1 MKIKKKT
8 AVMASFLAGALL
20 FTTTAVA
27 DIADKSGYEQFKE
40 AIKSTTANCT
50 ESFDNYQVD
59 FSYVLKDNGTELCY
73 ENGVQKYDRINNRA
87 ENEGLYKS
95 SNGQTRSNYYY
106 SDQNMTLSK
115 SNDSEVYYIN
125 EYADKNNLAT
135 EIEDPFKQKEAED
148 IEKIADAVVGNLK
161 DYVLVEEKTD
171 GSKEFSG
178 SLQETQIPTL
188 VNAVVSL
195 QTKTMNQNSNEE
207 LMPRL
212 TSDIYVKEVTGNAT
226 ANKDGVIEKLTATGV
241 LSGTDEN
248 GQAHEL
254 TLEILVKLS
263 GINATAIS
271 APDLTG
277 KKVERNKVNKNGSVS
292 VKDEPQKYL
301 GKYSNDIVIEK
312 DNKFVKI
319 GQRTIAI
326 TDINQQSITGT
337 FSESYRP
344 GFEEYASRATSEFSF
359 TANFTDDKNHPTAQY
374 EASGKDGSQIQG
386 DIFFDTGSG
395 KCYFNIFKNMNNN
408 YDSQYNM
415 VLD

>member
-1 MKIKKKT
+1 MT
-8 AVMASFLAGALL
+8 VS
-20 FTTTAVA
+20 
-27 DIADKSGYEQFKE
+27 
-40 AIKSTTANCT
+40 
-50 ESFDNYQVD
+50 
-59 FSYVLKDNGTELCY
+59 
-73 ENGVQKYDRINNRA
+73 
-87 ENEGLYKS
+87 KS
-95 SNGQTRSNYYY
+95 S
-106 SDQNMTLSK
+106 
-115 SNDSEVYYIN
+115 DSEVYYIN
-125 EYADKNNLAT
+125 EYIGKNNTAT
-135 EIEDPFKQKEAED
+135 EKEDPFKQKEAED

-195 QTKTMNQNSNEE
+195 QAKTMSQNPSEE
-207 LMPRL
+207 LMPKL

-226 ANKDGVIEKLTATGV
+226 ANKDGYIEKLTATGI

-248 GQAHEL
+248 GQTHEL

-263 GINATAIS
+263 GVNATTIS

-277 KKVERNKVNKNGSVS
+277 KQVERNKVSNTGSIT

-301 GKYSNDIVIEK
+301 GKYTNDIIVDK

-319 GQRTIAI
+319 GERIIEI
-326 TDINQQSITGT
+326 TDINQQSVTGT

-344 GFEEYASRATSEFSF
+344 GFEEYASKSISQFSF

-374 EASGKDGSQIQG
+374 EASSKDGSQIKG
-386 DIFFDTGSG
+386 DIFFDTSSG
-395 KCYFNIFKNMNNN
+395 KCYFNIFRNMNNN